1 LADRPQGSANE
12 PDDGE
17 MLGIVEEEEHV
28 LGRVL
33 GFLASRSSQKSEKA
47 DYDQELI
54 SLRDQISEARME
66 DVPALI
72 AQMERLQ
79 AVAARRADVSGGLV
93 DVRSPYFGRIVLQE
107 MDRKREVL
115 IGRATYLDPE
125 TGLRIVDWRDAPV
138 SRVYY
143 CYDEGDDYDEV
154 FGNRPVEGEVQLRRS
169 LAIADGV
176 LRRVGS
182 PQGTFVRK
190 RNGDWA
196 RIPDGS
202 AELSGGQ
209 GTALR
214 PEQHRGPAKLGVD
227 IDGEGREDK
236 HLQEIAAL
244 IDPRQFGIITQPESG
259 LVVIQGGAGSGKTTV
274 GLHRMAYL
282 AYRQPGRFRAD
293 RMIVVTFNEALAR
306 YVSRVLPALGVPGVA
321 VITFR
326 RWAQKRR
333 LAAVAGLPAACTEE
347 TPATVIRLKKH
358 PAMLRVIDSFVAAR
372 EESFRNRLGKS
383 LPSASDAD
391 TALRAWDSSSGDAF
405 RQRLAALARWNAEK
419 GPKVFSLAARH
430 AIEREVG
437 RERDQGLDV
446 AGVWSELLTDREGLR
461 SGFELHAPGDFTDI
475 EIDEVFRWS
484 VARCAAAVTDA
495 EEKEERRARDAEQDP
510 DLREREVGVDGRTER
525 KRARLDWEDNA
536 LLLRIAQRVN
546 GALQRGKEALQY
558 AHVFVDEAQ
567 DLSPLELRVLL
578 DTVRSGSV
586 TLAGDVA
593 QRILMDN
600 GFTDWKAVL
609 GHLGLADVQVEPLK
623 LSYRS
628 TFEIIQFANHVLGE
642 KADYETGS
650 ATRHGVPVEVF
661 RFVHSGEAVGFL
673 AEALRALAHSE
684 PLASIAVVSRYA
696 EQANIY
702 YQGLSNAEVPNL
714 RRIADQDFPFK
725 PGVDV
730 TDVRQVKG
738 LEFDYVVLV
747 EVTPESYGEDEESRH
762 LLHIAATRAAHQLWL
777 LVTGAPSGLLP
788 AEMRERGF

>member
-1 LADRPQGSANE
+1 MADRPQGSANE
-12 PDDGE
+12 ADDRE
-17 MLGIVEEEEHV
+17 MLRIVQEEE
-28 LGRVL
+28 RVL
-33 GFLASRSSQKSEKA
+33 VRVLQFLASRSSQKSDKA

-54 SLRDQISEARME
+54 SLRDQISESRLE
-66 DVPALI
+66 DVPALV

-79 AVAARRADVSGGLV
+79 AVAARRAGVTGGLV

-107 MDRKREVL
+107 HERKREVL
-115 IGRATYLDPE
+115 IGRSTYLDPE
-125 TGLRIVDWRDAPV
+125 LGLRIVDWRDAPV

-154 FGNRPVEGEVQLRRS
+154 FGNRPVEGEVHLRRS
-169 LAIADGV
+169 LAIANGV

-190 RNGDWA
+190 SSGDWT
-196 RIPDGS
+196 RMPDGS

-214 PEQHRGPAKLGVD
+214 PEQHRGPSKLGVD

-244 IDPRQFGIITQPESG
+244 IDPRQFGIITRPDSG

-274 GLHRMAYL
+274 GLHRMAFL
-282 AYRQPGRFRAD
+282 AYEQPQRFRAD

-306 YVSRVLPALGVPGVA
+306 YVSRVLPALGVPGVS
-321 VITFR
+321 VVTFR

-333 LAAVAGLPAACTEE
+333 QAALARLPGACTDE
-347 TPATVIRLKKH
+347 TPATVVRLKKH
-358 PAMLRVIDSFVAAR
+358 PAMLRIIDDAVAAR
-372 EESFRNRLGKS
+372 EASFKDRLHKS
-383 LPSASDAD
+383 LPVPAEAGN
-391 TALRAWDSSSGDAF
+391 ALEIWKRTSGDAF
-405 RQRLAALARWNAEK
+405 RQRLERLARWAAEQ
-419 GPKVFSLAARH
+419 GPASLSLAGRH
-430 AIEREVG
+430 AIEREIN
-437 RERDQGLDV
+437 RECREGLDV
-446 AGVWSELLTDREGLR
+446 IGIWSELLTDRERLR
-461 SGFELHAPGDFTDI
+461 TGFAEHAPGDVTEG
-475 EIDEVFRWS
+475 EIAEAFRWC
-484 VARCAAAVTDA
+484 VTRCASAVAEA
-495 EEKEERRARDAEQDP
+495 EEKEERRGRGDEEDGDA
-510 DLREREVGVDGRTER
+510 REREVGVDGRADR
-525 KRARLDWEDNA
+525 KRSELDWEDNA
-536 LLLRIAQRVN
+536 LLLRIVQRVN
-546 GALQRGKEALQY
+546 GALRRGKEALQY
-558 AHVFVDEAQ
+558 DHVFVDEAQ
-567 DLSPLELRVLL
+567 DLSPVDLRVLL

-600 GFTDWKAVL
+600 GFSDWKAVL
-609 GHLGLADVQVEPLK
+609 GHLGFADVQVEPLR

-628 TFEIIQFANHVLGE
+628 TFEIMQFANHVLGE
-642 KADYETGS
+642 DASREAGN
-650 ATRHGVPVEVF
+650 ATRHGVPVEIF
-661 RFVHSGEAVGFL
+661 RFTHAGEAVGFL

-702 YQGLSNAEVPNL
+702 FQGLSNAEVPNL

-730 TDVRQVKG
+730 TDVKQVKG

-777 LVTGAPSGLLP
+777 LVTGAPSGLVPESL
-788 AEMRERGF
+788 RETGF